1 MGDTGPGPIDARPSG
16 RSGFRIFIYVLL
28 GLGALAIGTCAV
40 GAYFLMQD
48 EDLRGLVQSAVE
60 SQTGPGHDALVAE
73 GCQVALALD
82 LGRAAAL
89 AEKWAGQGAELEEL
103 ANKLVQCETEPGNP
117 LGLDCERVARVFAS
131 AEPPSDRFLVIVS
144 SAGAD
149 EAICSVLADPQGNVL
164 ESLEEALDEEPA
176 S

>member
-1 MGDTGPGPIDARPSG
+1 MGDMGPGPIDARPAG
-16 RSGFRIFIYVLL
+16 PSGFRIFIYVLL

-48 EDLRGLVQSAVE
+48 EDIRELLQSAIE
-60 SQTGPGHDALVAE
+60 SQSGPGHDALVAE

-82 LGRAAAL
+82 LSRAAAL
-89 AEKWAGQGAELEEL
+89 AEKWAGKGAELEQL
-103 ANKLVQCETEPGNP
+103 ASLLVQCETSSGNP
-117 LGLDCERVARVFAS
+117 QNLDCETVARVYAE

-144 SAGAD
+144 SSGA
-149 EAICSVLADPQGNVL
+149 EQAICSVLADTQGNVL
-164 ESLEEALDEEPA
+164 ESLEEALNEEPA